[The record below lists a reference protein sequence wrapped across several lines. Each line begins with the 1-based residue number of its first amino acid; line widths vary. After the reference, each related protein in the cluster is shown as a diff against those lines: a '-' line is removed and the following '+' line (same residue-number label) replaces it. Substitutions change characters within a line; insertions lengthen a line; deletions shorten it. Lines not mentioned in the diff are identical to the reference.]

1 MLKINRFP
9 TENDFAQW
17 GLYLLAFLMGIGFLR
32 LEIGAL
38 VLVAAFFWKTY
49 ISQAEKIQDKA
60 WAYLAG
66 CVLGLFLFFY
76 GWDYLPYKPQSYL
89 FEAHYFIKFFAWS
102 VLAFLLPLACHS
114 VHSLFSLVW
123 YLALGVFVYAFVTVV
138 ATLWL
143 LPPPYYGQVIVLLSF
158 VRGDIAIGN
167 SPGISNLLCFVP
179 IVFWAGLLLDEDS
192 RPRGMILMGFIA
204 SLFAVFAAIQLQQRT
219 FFLLVLVLQPVL
231 IGLLLMVL
239 KRYYTGLMVFSICL
253 ICPILLSL
261 EGFFGINILPRKLDA
276 NLLTDARVEMFRFWF
291 SHVWKDP
298 WSRVE
303 VGPAPWDSLY
313 WFHNFFADVHRLS
326 GLKPVLA
333 ACAFFGLLFIRTIY
347 LFWLRPAWG
356 AFVLAV
362 AFPTFMIANTSVVPE
377 GERQPFLL
385 LVLLY
390 SICECLLWQI
400 RKEQP
405 SLPASPVKT
414 VRI

>member
-1 MLKINRFP
+1 MLKISIFAK
-9 TENDFAQW
+9 NDSFAQW
-17 GLYLLAFLMGIGFLR
+17 GLYLVAFLMGIGFLR
-32 LEIGAL
+32 LEVGAL
-38 VLVAAFFWKTY
+38 GFAAALWG
-49 ISQAEKIQDKA
+49 KA
-60 WAYLAG
+60 YLDQVVKQVKNPWFYLAG
-66 CVLGLFLFFY
+66 GLVGSFLWFY
-76 GWDYLPYKPQSYL
+76 WWDFVPYKPQLYH
-89 FEAHYFIKFFAWS
+89 FEVHYFKKILFWS
-102 VLAFLLPLACHS
+102 LLAFLLPLAGHS
-114 VHSLFSLVW
+114 VRNLLSLVW
-123 YLALGVFVYAFVTVV
+123 YIALGVFVYAFTTAVV
-138 ATLWL
+138 TLWL

-158 VRGDIAIGN
+158 LRGDIAIGN

-192 RPRGMILMGFIA
+192 RPRGMILMGLIA

-231 IGLLLMVL
+231 IGLLLMLL
-239 KRYYTGLMVFSICL
+239 KRYYTGLMLFSICL
-253 ICPILLSL
+253 IYPILLWL
-261 EGFFGINILPRKLDA
+261 EGFFGITILPRKLDA

-333 ACAFFGLLFIRTIY
+333 TCAFFGLLFIRTIY
-347 LFWLRPAWG
+347 LLWLRPAWG

-377 GERQPFLL
+377 GERQPFLF

-414 VRI
+414 VHI